1 MATKTKLDALI
12 NKVSKPKAGFP
23 EIQRTADLTI
33 KSESP
38 AKALDIAR
46 DLLESPVY
54 QARMLATYLL
64 GRLAGS
70 MPETMKLL
78 RQRVS
83 RDPDWRVQE
92 ALAQT
97 FDTIC
102 EQAGYQES
110 LPLIKDWLGDDN
122 PSVRRAATEGLRV
135 WTSRP
140 YFKANPE
147 VAITLLR
154 GLRADESEYVRRS
167 VGGALKDI
175 AKKHKTLVNR
185 ELKTWDL
192 SDKKIQQTKLL
203 VAKSGGSV
211 GPVRKTVVKKAAA
224 KKAAPKKATG
234 KKAASKKAVKKTA
247 VKKATPKKA
256 ASRKSAS
263 KKVAKKTA
271 SKKTV
276 KKTVVKKKVTK
287 KTKKK

>member
-12 NKVSKPKAGFP
+12 SKVAKPKAGFP
-23 EIQRTADLTI
+23 EIQRVAEQTI
-33 KSESP
+33 KAET
-38 AKALDIAR
+38 AVKALDIAK
-46 DLLESPVY
+46 DLLESHIY

-64 GRLAGS
+64 GHLAGE
-70 MPETMKLL
+70 MPETLKLL

-97 FDTIC
+97 FDIIC
-102 EQAGYQES
+102 DKAGYQES

-122 PSVRRAATEGLRV
+122 PSVRRAVTEGLRV
-135 WTSRP
+135 WTARP

-147 VAITLLR
+147 MAITLLR

-203 VAKSGGSV
+203 VGSKGGNAPSPSKKTAAKKS
-211 GPVRKTVVKKAAA
+211 AA
-224 KKAAPKKATG
+224 KKAAPKKAA
-234 KKAASKKAVKKTA
+234 KKASVKKVTKKATVKKVAVKKTA
-247 VKKATPKKA
+247 
-256 ASRKSAS
+256 
-263 KKVAKKTA
+263 KKTA
-271 SKKTV
+271 
-276 KKTVVKKKVTK
+276 TK
-287 KTKKK
+287 KTTAKKKAKKK